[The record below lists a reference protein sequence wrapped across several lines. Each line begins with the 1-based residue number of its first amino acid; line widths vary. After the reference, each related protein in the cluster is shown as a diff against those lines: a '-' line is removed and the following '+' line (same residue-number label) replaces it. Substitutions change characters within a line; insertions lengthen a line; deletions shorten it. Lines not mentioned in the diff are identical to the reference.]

1 MSVQPT
7 GASEANAAF
16 KAGGVEV
23 SALGLVVITTGV
35 CVCYLATQA
44 VFLFR
49 GGSLSAS
56 RTEFNVGVNPQGRRG
71 EVQNWRPS
79 LILLKRAT
87 EALNAG
93 RVVAQPDAW
102 THTGCVRVAT

>member
-35 CVCYLATQA
+35 CVCYLATQV

-56 RTEFNVGVNPQGRRG
+56 RTEFNVGVNPPGQARRSS
-71 EVQNWRPS
+71 ELASEPHPV
-79 LILLKRAT
+79 
-87 EALNAG
+87 EAG
-93 RVVAQPDAW
+93 D
-102 THTGCVRVAT
+102 

>member
-1 MSVQPT
+1 MSLQPT
-7 GASEANAAF
+7 GASEVNAAF

-35 CVCYLATQA
+35 FMCYLATQA

-56 RTEFNVGVNPQGRRG
+56 RTEFNVAVNPPGQARRTS
-71 EVQNWRPS
+71 EPASEPHPV
-79 LILLKRAT
+79 
-87 EALNAG
+87 EAG
-93 RVVAQPDAW
+93 D
-102 THTGCVRVAT
+102 